1 MSLSEQ
7 PHRRFNP
14 LKNQWILVS
23 PHRAQR
29 PWQEQHD
36 TPDNAVRPKHDPDC
50 YLCARNARAGAA
62 DVQAAI
68 VAEYRTV
75 DGNVPMIMGER
86 PGHGVAIL

>member
-7 PHRRFNP
+7 PHLRFNT
-14 LKNQWILVS
+14 LKNEWVLVS

-29 PWQEQHD
+29 PWQGQLD
-36 TPDNAVRPKHDPDC
+36 TPDNAVRPKLDPDC
-50 YLCARNARAGAA
+50 YLRARNARAGAA

-75 DGNVPMIMGER
+75 DGNVPIIMVER